1 MGMGRRHAEE
11 AIVCHRG
18 SSLTGGGAG
27 ASDGASRNAGVGGGR
42 GGPQPGRRRRLDSST
57 SNRHAPRA
65 QESSE
70 PATTTLAVS
79 GIEQQEHPRV

>member
-1 MGMGRRHAEE
+1 
-11 AIVCHRG
+11 VCHRG
-18 SSLTGGGAG
+18 SSLAGGE
-27 ASDGASRNAGVGGGR
+27 DGVVDGTSRMCGWWKGTATTW
-42 GGPQPGRRRRLDSST
+42 ST
-57 SNRHAPRA
+57 SSIGLVDRAPHA